1 MAAEASEVQRTDEWG
16 PVSRG
21 FRVSLPDGERGCVEE
36 ITLGGGAVELV
47 VATGLFV
54 GRLVTV
60 RAHEIEAIL
69 PAARRIVARGSNGG
83 VPAGDAAAELEAA
96 GGIVRMPVRHSSR
109 IGSPPKEAA

>member
-1 MAAEASEVQRTDEWG
+1 MAAEAGEARRTDEWG

-21 FRVSLPDGERGCVEE
+21 FRVSLPDGERGCVEDV
-36 ITLGGGAVELV
+36 TLRGGAVELV

-54 GRLVTV
+54 RRLVTV

-69 PAARRIVARGSNGG
+69 PAARRIVVRGSNGG
-83 VPAGDAAAELEAA
+83 VPAGDAAADLEAA

-109 IGSPPKEAA
+109 IGSPPQEAA